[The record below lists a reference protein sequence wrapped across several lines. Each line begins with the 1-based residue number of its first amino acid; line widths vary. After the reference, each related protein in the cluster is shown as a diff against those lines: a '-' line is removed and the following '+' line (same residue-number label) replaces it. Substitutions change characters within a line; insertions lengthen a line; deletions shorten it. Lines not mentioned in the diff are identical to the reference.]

1 MDDVKEALQA
11 GMIGKC
17 SPQQYKL
24 LLAYMSAHLIYPNAQ
39 RPGVVQYMTIAK
51 YQNKEEHKQGTFL
64 IKVLHHKT
72 SSGNKNQLI
81 HL

>member
-17 SPQQYKL
+17 SPQYKL

-39 RPGVVQYMTIAK
+39 RPGVVQYMTIAE
-51 YQNKEEHKQGTFL
+51 YQNKEENKKGTFL
-64 IKVLHHKT
+64 I
-72 SSGNKNQLI
+72 
-81 HL
+81 